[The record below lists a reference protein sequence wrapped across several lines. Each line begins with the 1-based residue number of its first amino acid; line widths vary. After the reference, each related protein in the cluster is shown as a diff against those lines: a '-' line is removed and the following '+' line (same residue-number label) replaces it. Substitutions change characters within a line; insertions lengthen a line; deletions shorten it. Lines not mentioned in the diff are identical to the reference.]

1 MSSEVEAFTALLLEG
16 DVPPPVGSVVPFFT
30 SKGEMVDGGD
40 AVRSEQPWHRTLAHL
55 LLQGYRNKDAA
66 ELLNKSPATVALV
79 KREPWFQSLLA
90 QIAQRSFDNDLS
102 GYLEGCAISAVTTLE
117 TLAVS
122 GNSET
127 VRANAAGKLLDAFL
141 KHAKPKEKK
150 QDKIKD
156 PQALEAELDREIE
169 ESERI
174 LNARKPLTEE

>member
-1 MSSEVEAFTALLLEG
+1 
-16 DVPPPVGSVVPFFT
+16 
-30 SKGEMVDGGD
+30 
-40 AVRSEQPWHRTLAHL
+40 
-55 LLQGYRNKDAA
+55 
-66 ELLNKSPATVALV
+66 
-79 KREPWFQSLLA
+79 
-90 QIAQRSFDNDLS
+90 
-102 GYLEGCAISAVTTLE
+102 VTTLE